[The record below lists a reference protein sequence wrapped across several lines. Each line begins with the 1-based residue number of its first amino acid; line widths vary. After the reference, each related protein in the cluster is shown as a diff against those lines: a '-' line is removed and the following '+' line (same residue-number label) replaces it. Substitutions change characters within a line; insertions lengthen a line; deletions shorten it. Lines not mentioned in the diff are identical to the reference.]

1 MDDYSHNITDDKTRL
16 HWFDKKL
23 GTIKLPAQRQCR
35 HLANKWL
42 EKRWPPPSDMLA
54 LETSTLNEFY
64 GKKCISRRDKC
75 TRAHRCFYLLYSY
88 LVTTISRAS
97 DGVASNYSSSNAARG
112 KKKPNAFVRT
122 TACKSLFN
130 HNGGKRRHTTLTCDR
145 ID

>member
-23 GTIKLPAQRQCR
+23 GTIKLPAQRQCK

-64 GKKCISRRDKC
+64 GKKNASAAVIN
-75 TRAHRCFYLLYSY
+75 AHAHIVVSTYYTLILSLPFPVRQTALH
-88 LVTTISRAS
+88 
-97 DGVASNYSSSNAARG
+97 
-112 KKKPNAFVRT
+112 RT
-122 TACKSLFN
+122 TVPQ
-130 HNGGKRRHTTLTCDR
+130 TLR
-145 ID
+145 AEK

>member
-64 GKKCISRRDKC
+64 GKKNASAAVIN
-75 TRAHRCFYLLYSY
+75 AHAHIVVSTYYTLILSLPFPVRQ
-88 LVTTISRAS
+88 
-97 DGVASNYSSSNAARG
+97 AALH
-112 KKKPNAFVRT
+112 RT
-122 TACKSLFN
+122 TVPQ
-130 HNGGKRRHTTLTCDR
+130 TLR
-145 ID
+145 AEK